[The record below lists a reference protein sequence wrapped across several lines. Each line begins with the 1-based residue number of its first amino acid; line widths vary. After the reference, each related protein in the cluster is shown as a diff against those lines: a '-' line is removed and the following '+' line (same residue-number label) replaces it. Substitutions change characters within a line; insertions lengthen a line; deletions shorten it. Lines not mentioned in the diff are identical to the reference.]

1 MNNEMMWRG
10 VLAACLFALLTAP
23 LAARAQALPPADS
36 HFLQAAAAADAF
48 QVQAARLAGERA
60 ASTEVRTFAGKMQA
74 RHQDLDR
81 DLRQLAQAR
90 RVPLPDK
97 AEPADQR
104 TLDALA
110 GKTGPAFDTLYV
122 EQVALQAHEK
132 AESLYRTAASQGGD
146 AQVREFAARH
156 QSALADHLALARAQ
170 ARSRRQSRKDAARH
184 ARRAAAGVARRT
196 GGAGLG
202 GASEINGETQ
212 GLAGFSPPRC
222 P

>member
-10 VLAACLFALLTAP
+10 LLAACLFALLTAP

-48 QVQAARLAGERA
+48 QAQAARLAGERA

-74 RHQDLDR
+74 RYQDLDR

-156 QSALADHLALARAQ
+156 QSALADHLALARALK
-170 ARSRRQSRKDAARH
+170 RDPAANPERMPP
-184 ARRAAAGVARRT
+184 ATRGEPPPVSPAERAAPASVAP
-196 GGAGLG
+196 AK
-202 GASEINGETQ
+202 
-212 GLAGFSPPRC
+212 
-222 P
+222 